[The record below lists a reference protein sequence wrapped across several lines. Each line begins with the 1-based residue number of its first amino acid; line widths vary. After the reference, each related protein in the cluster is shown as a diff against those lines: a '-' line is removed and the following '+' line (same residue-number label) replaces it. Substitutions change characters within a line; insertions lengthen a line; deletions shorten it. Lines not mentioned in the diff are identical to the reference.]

1 MMQPLDFFRSRIDAM
16 INLNDPLAV
25 LATRLP
31 WNQIETAI
39 STKFE
44 HQNRTGQIL
53 KDQDMF
59 GTTETLVGAGRS
71 NAGRPK
77 LPIRLMASLLYLKHS
92 FNLSDEELVARWS
105 ENILWQFFSGMD
117 YFEHRLPCDATQ
129 IGRFRRDLG
138 EEGLELLLK
147 ATIDTAVA
155 IEAVKPKDLERVIV
169 DTTVQEKAIAHPV
182 DSRLLEIAR
191 HKVVSAAKRAGIG
204 LKQTFAK
211 EGKALRWKA
220 GGYAHAKQ
228 IRRLR
233 RVIKRQRTVLGIVI
247 REVQRKMQI
256 EGFAP
261 EHPKA
266 ASDLTLWLERAERIR
281 TQQRTDKNKLYA
293 LHAPEVECIGK
304 GKARKPYEFG
314 VKSAVVVSHQH
325 GLMLGARTF
334 PGNPYDGHI
343 LSAVLEQATNLTQDL
358 SIKLKH
364 IVVDL
369 GFRGVD
375 GDNPDKE
382 IIHRG
387 KFKSL
392 STQQKGW
399 LKRRSAVEPAI
410 GHLKSD
416 HRMDRCWLQGALGDA
431 LHSISCAAGYNLR
444 WLLRAIA
451 RLGIEALFLRL
462 LLAALEQ
469 PRAIG
474 ASHGTQERSWTTH
487 VGNWL
492 TSGVVKRPI
501 FGHLAWG
508 A

>member
-1 MMQPLDFFRSRIDAM
+1 MEAADFFRARIDVM

-31 WNQIETAI
+31 WAQIEAALQA
-39 STKFE
+39 KFE
-44 HQNRTGQIL
+44 RQHRAGQIREG
-53 KDQDMF
+53 QDLF
-59 GTTETLVGAGRS
+59 GPTVVLEGAGTS

-92 FNLSDEELVARWS
+92 FNLSDEEVAVRWS
-105 ENILWQFFSGMD
+105 ENVLWQFFSGMD
-117 YFEHRLPCDATQ
+117 YYEHRLPCDATQ

-155 IEAVKPKDLERVIV
+155 IKAVKPKELERVIV

-191 HKVVSAAKRAGIG
+191 HKVVSAAKRAGIQ

-211 EGKALRWKA
+211 EGKELRRRA

-228 IRRLR
+228 FRRLKK
-233 RVIKRQRTVLGIVI
+233 VVKRPRTILGIVM
-247 REVQRKMQI
+247 REVQRKSAAP
-256 EGFAP
+256 GFVP

-266 ASDLTLWLERAERIR
+266 ASDLMMWLERAERIR
-281 TQQRTDKNKLYA
+281 TQQRHDKNKLYA

-314 VKSAVVVSHQH
+314 VKSAVVVSHKH

-343 LSAVLEQATNLTQDL
+343 LSAALEQVTNLTQDL
-358 SIKLKH
+358 PVKLKH

-375 GDNPDKE
+375 ADNPDTQ

-392 STQQKGW
+392 SPQQKGW
-399 LKRRSAVEPAI
+399 LRRRQAVEPAI

-431 LHSISCAAGYNLR
+431 LHAVSCAAGYNLR
-444 WLLRAIA
+444 WLLRAIT
-451 RLGIEALFLRL
+451 RLGIGPAFLRL
-462 LLAALEQ
+462 LQAALSLAQ
-469 PRAIG
+469 AMRA
-474 ASHGTQERSWTTH
+474 AHRAHGHS
-487 VGNWL
+487 
-492 TSGVVKRPI
+492 P
-501 FGHLAWG
+501 ACP
-508 A
+508 